1 VAKDKTVLVIGA
13 TGGMGGATAL
23 AFLRHGWRIRAL
35 HRRPDEASSRFA
47 HLTFAWVKG
56 DAMNAADVVAA
67 AEGARFIV
75 HGAGAI
81 GRCAQ
86 FNSARRRLLRSTCYG

>member
-1 VAKDKTVLVIGA
+1 MAKDKTVLVIGA
-13 TGGMGGATAL
+13 TGGTGGETAL

-35 HRRPDEASSRFA
+35 HRRPDKAASRFA

-86 FNSARRRLLRSTCYG
+86 FNSARR